1 MGGVVELYCLATT
14 FGVVGRV
21 WFGASYTG
29 HPDYIVFIYIY
40 LLNMMMMPVYAGA
53 PWIPKFKGAGGD
65 LKFNKWKEQIQS
77 LLHVREFNEQQKVG
91 IVLGALTD
99 EAKREVCV
107 LGDTD
112 RDTVAKILKHLDTLY
127 GDQVPVAN
135 LRSQFFSCIQIASE
149 SLRAYVLRLRELF
162 CRLNKRNPDGPLDE
176 SHLLD
181 QLLMGLRNAELR
193 STIRTYARRN
203 PDATFN
209 TVLEEIFLLE
219 REQRPGAGHEIVAQ
233 AVGGSSVFK
242 SVTGKEDWAETFRQE
257 LLQEVRGQMNALRQ
271 EMIRQLQPAAGEP
284 MRCPQRP
291 NQPPLRRRVQSYTPN
306 TWAADGKPICRQC
319 GRTGHIARFCRP
331 PSESIT
337 DLN

>member
-1 MGGVVELYCLATT
+1 
-14 FGVVGRV
+14 
-21 WFGASYTG
+21 
-29 HPDYIVFIYIY
+29 
-40 LLNMMMMPVYAGA
+40 MMMPIYAGA
-53 PWIPKFKGAGGD
+53 PWIPKFKGVGGE
-65 LKFNKWKEQIQS
+65 LKFSEWKEQIQS
-77 LLHVREFNEQQKVG
+77 LLQTREFNEQQKVS

-112 RDTVAKILKHLDTLY
+112 RDTVVKILKHLETLY

-135 LRSQFFSCIQIASE
+135 LRLQFFSCTQNASE

-162 CRLNKRNPDGPLDE
+162 CRLKRRDPDGPLDE
-176 SHLLD
+176 GHLLD

-219 REQRPGAGHEIVAQ
+219 CEQRPGAGHEIVAQ
-233 AVGGSSVFK
+233 AVGESSASK
-242 SVTGKEDWAETFRQE
+242 SVTGKEDWAETFRWE
-257 LLQEVRGQMNALRQ
+257 LLQEVRGQMHALRQ
-271 EMIRQLQPAAGEP
+271 EITQQLQPAADEP
-284 MRCPQRP
+284 ARYPPQP
-291 NQPPLRRRVQSYTPN
+291 NQPPLRRRFQSYTPN
-306 TWAADGKPICRQC
+306 TWAADGKPICRRC

-331 PSESIT
+331 PSESNA